1 MAASEMIS
9 TERGGKWPPLSSVRP
24 PLCPP
29 GLQLPFPL
37 NGLLVRD
44 ANVFWADVARA
55 KPPFIP
61 GGWGGGFLQP
71 GLTNPLLASA
81 TQGASPADASGAPAL
96 K

>member
-9 TERGGKWPPLSSVRP
+9 AERGGKWPPLSSVRP

-29 GLQLPFPL
+29 ALQLPFPL

-55 KPPFIP
+55 KPPFIR
-61 GGWGGGFLQP
+61 GGGGGLPAWPHQP
-71 GLTNPLLASA
+71 LVSVRSA
-81 TQGASPADASGAPAL
+81 GS
-96 K
+96 

>member
-9 TERGGKWPPLSSVRP
+9 AERGGKWPPLSSVRP

-61 GGWGGGFLQP
+61 GEGGFLQP

-81 TQGASPADASGAPAL
+81 ALGASPADASRALAL